1 MSPQA
6 SMLGLHCSRSWLKK
20 SDSLQHIQSYR
31 DSEASAGQLATRN
44 GVLIEYETLELRCN
58 PPQITIANDSK
69 EDVTVVTMDSANR
82 PGTLVE
88 VRKQDTSPS
97 WSFRKSELARTSRGP
112 NLPTLTASGVL
123 VLHEGH
129 VSTAQPLQ
137 HTLQQAH
144 GCAAPWC

>member
-1 MSPQA
+1 
-6 SMLGLHCSRSWLKK
+6 MLGLHCSRSWLKK

-88 VRKQDTSPS
+88 VRKQDKSLS
-97 WSFRKSELARTSRGP
+97 WSLRKSGLARVSRGLD
-112 NLPTLTASGVL
+112 LPRNTAQERYSCMRLEAVLRSRCSTPCCRHMGVL
-123 VLHEGH
+123 L
-129 VSTAQPLQ
+129 
-137 HTLQQAH
+137 
-144 GCAAPWC
+144 

>member
-1 MSPQA
+1 
-6 SMLGLHCSRSWLKK
+6 MLGLHSSRSWLKK

-88 VRKQDTSPS
+88 VRKQ
-97 WSFRKSELARTSRGP
+97 
-112 NLPTLTASGVL
+112 NGVSA
-123 VLHEGH
+123 GH
-129 VSTAQPLQ
+129 SSKVRAGQNEPRPGSSHHQTPL
-137 HTLQQAH
+137 
-144 GCAAPWC
+144 

>member
-1 MSPQA
+1 
-6 SMLGLHCSRSWLKK
+6 MLGLHGSRSWLKK

-58 PPQITIANDSK
+58 PPQISIANDSK

-88 VRKQDTSPS
+88 VREQDKSLS
-97 WSFRKSELARTSRGP
+97 WSFRQSELARTRRGLDLRAIIPSRA
-112 NLPTLTASGVL
+112 LS
-123 VLHEGH
+123 LHYCCMRLMAPRSRC
-129 VSTAQPLQ
+129 STP
-137 HTLQQAH
+137 
-144 GCAAPWC
+144 AAGTWACCSN

>member
-1 MSPQA
+1 
-6 SMLGLHCSRSWLKK
+6 MLGLHCSRSWLKK

-88 VRKQDTSPS
+88 VRKRDRSLQLGTQ
-97 WSFRKSELARTSRGP
+97 KSELARMSRG
-112 NLPTLTASGVL
+112 LDLYTSTASVPL
-123 VLHEGH
+123 LLREGH
-129 VSTAQPLQ
+129 GSTAQPLQ
-137 HTLQQAH
+137 HTLLQAH
-144 GCAAPWC
+144 GCAA

>member
-1 MSPQA
+1 
-6 SMLGLHCSRSWLKK
+6 MLGLHSSRSWLKK

-88 VRKQDTSPS
+88 VRKQ
-97 WSFRKSELARTSRGP
+97 
-112 NLPTLTASGVL
+112 SGVSAWSYQKVRAGQNEARPGSSHNQTPL
-123 VLHEGH
+123 RALFLHCSCMRVMAVLRSRCGTPCCRHMG
-129 VSTAQPLQ
+129 VLP
-137 HTLQQAH
+137 
-144 GCAAPWC
+144 